1 MRSVPALQARPTP
14 SPPRWRWHPSSPAPP
29 RGHHMHRCSGSGG
42 KAGTAQTV
50 PAAPGATPPP
60 HSARWSRAAPRAAG
74 APHSRHFRLA
84 PAPPSPPPCS
94 VRAWGRAVL
103 CLGGHGAAVP
113 QRCSGWLLRRA
124 CPHGH
129 VREGRYSFL
138 SCTTRR
144 PVLVAGVAQPAVPAP
159 HGPRCR
165 LCAGPAETTAAA
177 ALPGWSDALL
187 LSRSTHLPGTFLLLR
202 PPCTSSRLYPGPS
215 RLWRPA
221 PHAVTHLGGL
231 GASRPLLVTLFIEGV
246 PFSPELQPLC
256 SPPAQTPAALRSPHR
271 SR

>member
-14 SPPRWRWHPSSPAPP
+14 SRPRCHWHPSSLAPP
-29 RGHHMHRCSGSGG
+29 RGRHRHRCPGSGG

-84 PAPPSPPPCS
+84 PAPPTPPPSS

-103 CLGGHGAAVP
+103 CVGGHGAAVP
-113 QRCSGWLLRRA
+113 QRCYGWLLRRA
-124 CPHGH
+124 CPRGH
-129 VREGRYSFL
+129 VRERCYSFL
-138 SCTTRR
+138 SCTTR

-165 LCAGPAETTAAA
+165 PCAGPAETTAAA
-177 ALPGWSDALL
+177 ALPGQRDALVL
-187 LSRSTHLPGTFLLLR
+187 WRSTRLPGTFLLLR
-202 PPCTSSRLYPGPS
+202 PPLRLFALLPRPFPLAAPGPA
-215 RLWRPA
+215 RRDPPRRPWCF
-221 PHAVTHLGGL
+221 P
-231 GASRPLLVTLFIEGV
+231 TLSGHTV
-246 PFSPELQPLC
+246 
-256 SPPAQTPAALRSPHR
+256 
-271 SR
+271 